1 MKILAAFHTS
11 FLACQNKYRWSE
23 GTHDWTNGPTL
34 DYPLTLAFMSDSRCR
49 FRAWET
55 CPFRVSW
62 TLDDCGVSSVSVGR
76 MLELCSSIRFLY
88 LGSLSFWMQ
97 PWRMRNHCVFWL
109 AESRKRKNLM
119 FLNFINLA
127 PFYLTQ
133 WNLLQM
139 YFVELLKVAALAPKP
154 SRDAQGSVARLKL
167 IREDEMEWSKEIGR
181 FSKRKLLTSCRPGF
195 EPWGRGQLR
204 MRWLDGITNSMDM
217 NLSKLQEIVKDREA
231 QHATVHGMAK
241 SRTWLSDWTTTCH
254 F

>member
-1 MKILAAFHTS
+1 MKILAAFCTP
-11 FLACQNKYRWSE
+11 FLACQNKCRLSE
-23 GTHDWTNGPTL
+23 GTHDWTNGPTSE
-34 DYPLTLAFMSDSRCR
+34 DPLIWAFMSDSRCR
-49 FRAWET
+49 SRAWET

-62 TLDDCGVSSVSVGR
+62 TLDDCWVSSVPVGR
-76 MLELCSSIRFLY
+76 TLELCSSICFLY
-88 LGSLSFWMQ
+88 LGSLSFRMQ

-109 AESRKRKNLM
+109 AESRKRKDLN

-127 PFYLTQ
+127 PFYSTQ
-133 WNLLQM
+133 WNLFEM

-154 SRDAQGSVARLKL
+154 SRDAQGSMVSLKL
-167 IREDEMEWSKEIGR
+167 IKEDKREWSKEVGG
-181 FSKRKLLTSCRPGF
+181 FSKRKLLASCRPGF

-204 MRWLDGITNSMDM
+204 MRWLHGLTNSVDM
-217 NLSKLQEIVKDREA
+217 NLSKLQEIVKDSEA